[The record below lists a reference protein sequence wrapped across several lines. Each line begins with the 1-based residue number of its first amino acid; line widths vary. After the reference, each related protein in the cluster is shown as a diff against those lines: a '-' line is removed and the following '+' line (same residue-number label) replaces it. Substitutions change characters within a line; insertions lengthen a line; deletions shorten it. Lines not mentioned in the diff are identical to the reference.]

1 LFLYLFWTL
10 NMFRVFILRIW
21 KYTVSYVPPVRFL
34 LLCKTEKIQTNQ
46 TIFFLKKKV
55 SHLLEFPFNQ
65 KMAAVYNL
73 MYVSKFFRMKRGK
86 TLIVGPWELHEVQQG
101 QVQCPALGL
110 GQSPLSMQAGGWR
123 DWEQPYWEGLGVLVD
138 ENLDMS
144 RKGVL
149 AAQKANC
156 VLGCIKSSVAS
167 RSREVILPL
176 CSTLVRPQLESCI
189 QLWSP
194 QHGKDMELL
203 GRVHRRPQ
211 KWSEG
216 WSTSPVRK
224 GWESWWLFSPEKRRI
239 WGHLI
244 CTFQYL
250 KGAYKKDGDKLFSG
264 ACGNRTRG
272 NGFKLREG
280 RFKLDTRKKFFT
292 MRVVKHWNRLSREV
306 VDAPSLEA
314 FKVRLDGALSNLV

>member
-1 LFLYLFWTL
+1 MFLYLFWTL

-167 RSREVILPL
+167 SLRGVILPL
-176 CSTLVRPQLESCI
+176 CSSLVRPHMESCI
-189 QLWSP
+189 HLWSP
-194 QHGKDMELL
+194 QHRKDMDLLEQVQRRATIMIRGLEHLSCEDSLREL
-203 GRVHRRPQ
+203 G
-211 KWSEG
+211 
-216 WSTSPVRK
+216 
-224 GWESWWLFSPEKRRI
+224 LFSLEKIRLR
-239 WGHLI
+239 GDLI
-244 CTFQYL
+244 AAFQCL
-250 KGAYKKDGDKLFSG
+250 KGP
-264 ACGNRTRG
+264 
-272 NGFKLREG
+272 
-280 RFKLDTRKKFFT
+280 TRKMGTGFLAGSAT
-292 MRVVKHWNRLSREV
+292 IGQGVMVLN
-306 VDAPSLEA
+306 
-314 FKVRLDGALSNLV
+314 